1 MIYNGITLLI
11 GILTVAATFI
21 ITNIYH
27 KRQLKKDIAAANN
40 QKTINFFLKGE
51 SKR

>member
-1 MIYNGITLLI
+1 MTYNGITLLI
-11 GILTVAATFI
+11 GILTVMATFG

-40 QKTINFFLKGE
+40 KKTIEFLLKGDQ
-51 SKR
+51 

>member
-1 MIYNGITLLI
+1 MTYNGITLLI
-11 GILTVAATFI
+11 GILTVMATFG
-21 ITNIYH
+21 ITNIHH

-40 QKTINFFLKGE
+40 KKTINFFLKGE